1 MRLLREVS
9 DEVGRLDAVVQSL
22 AVSVER
28 NDERSALSEIRA
40 LRAHLDRV
48 ESSIV
53 RSLRDYHA
61 TWEQVGE
68 LTGLSKPGAHKKWG
82 RV

>member
-53 RSLRDYHA
+53 RSLLD
-61 TWEQVGE
+61 
-68 LTGLSKPGAHKKWG
+68 
-82 RV
+82 